1 VNRSAANPAY
11 DHREGDDAGSP
22 LRTPEEY
29 LTMAKASHLLPGRP
43 HISTLHRWRLRGV
56 RGVRLQTCLVG
67 GRRYTTSEWLAE
79 FIEASSLA
87 VAPETPVQISSRR
100 EADIRAAELELD
112 DAGI

>member
-1 VNRSAANPAY
+1 MNRSAAIPAY
-11 DHREGDDAGSP
+11 DHRDSDDAGST

-67 GRRYTTSEWLAE
+67 GRRYTTSQWLAE
-79 FIEASSLA
+79 FIEASSIA
-87 VAPETPVQISSRR
+87 VAPEAPARRDTRR
-100 EADIRAAELELD
+100 EAAIRAAERELD

>member
-1 VNRSAANPAY
+1 
-11 DHREGDDAGSP
+11 
-22 LRTPEEY
+22 
-29 LTMAKASHLLPGRP
+29 MAKASHLLPGRP

-67 GRRYTTSEWLAE
+67 GRRYTTSQWLAE

-87 VAPETPVQISSRR
+87 MTPDTPAQMTSRR
-100 EADIRAAELELD
+100 EAAIRAAERELD